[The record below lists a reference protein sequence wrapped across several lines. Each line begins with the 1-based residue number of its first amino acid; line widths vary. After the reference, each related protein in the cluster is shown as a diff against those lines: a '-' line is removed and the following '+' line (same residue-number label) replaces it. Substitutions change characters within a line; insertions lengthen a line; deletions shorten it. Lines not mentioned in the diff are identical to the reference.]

1 MRSSLLFLPLSQKTG
16 ITKAKDGSLR
26 NGIDKIP
33 ELGFTDRDEKNQHGR
48 RTWFRLLN
56 EQEYVFHGKDIGS
69 GRKTVGRERTG

>member
-33 ELGFTDRDEKNQHGR
+33 ELGFTDRDEKNQHG
-48 RTWFRLLN
+48 WKMHFAAV
-56 EQEYVFHGKDIGS
+56 E
-69 GRKTVGRERTG
+69 